1 VDALEPGEAC
11 FLWDDLRIPHERH
24 KQLFGKTLTI
34 IRIHVDLNSL
44 TFCLPEQALAD
55 LLKELE
61 DFTSWSK
68 TKHGAL
74 WSLRR
79 VAMTSWMDELGIQH
93 LSSPLSSPEPI
104 VSQNRREGPAFG

>member
-1 VDALEPGEAC
+1 MDDSFGVDEEGNMVWYHKYDQWMPSSQVKLVS
-11 FLWDDLRIPHERH
+11 LWDDLRIPHERH

-79 VAMTSWMDELGIQH
+79 WQ
-93 LSSPLSSPEPI
+93 
-104 VSQNRREGPAFG
+104 